1 MPFCHNV
8 HSLYYSSSAVN
19 STLHWFF
26 FTLLR
31 MYKQKVFFTCMR
43 GKNIINTS
51 HSSIQCKVVRYN
63 TEHFVHQKSLDC
75 IGVPT

>member
-1 MPFCHNV
+1 
-8 HSLYYSSSAVN
+8 
-19 STLHWFF
+19 
-26 FTLLR
+26 